1 MGWRSLGDSN
11 PCFRRERANFSSRLR
26 SPHSLQHVLDRA
38 FGLRELMC
46 IVGAQHHIRVG
57 PVLRWLP
64 ASLMNQSYGLL
75 RAAFDG
81 IFAIGDVR
89 SGSIKRVAAAVGER
103 ARKWSQRC
111 IPLWPRWRARYRVSQ
126 LRSVADGQAFSK
138 FVPHAPQALGSNAR
152 ICAAIRG
159 ECSFPVPLPPPPS

>member
-46 IVGAQHHIRVG
+46 MVGAQHHIRVG

-89 SGSIKRVAAAVGER
+89 SGSIKRVAAAVGEG
-103 ARKWSQRC
+103 AQVVATLHATLASMESKIPGEPAAQR
-111 IPLWPRWRARYRVSQ
+111 
-126 LRSVADGQAFSK
+126 G
-138 FVPHAPQALGSNAR
+138 
-152 ICAAIRG
+152 
-159 ECSFPVPLPPPPS
+159 

>member
-46 IVGAQHHIRVG
+46 MVGAQHHIRVG

-111 IPLWPRWRARYRVSQ
+111 IPLWPRWR
-126 LRSVADGQAFSK
+126 DTG
-138 FVPHAPQALGSNAR
+138 
-152 ICAAIRG
+152 
-159 ECSFPVPLPPPPS
+159 

>member
-1 MGWRSLGDSN
+1 M
-11 PCFRRERANFSSRLR
+11 R

-46 IVGAQHHIRVG
+46 MVGAQHHIRVG

-126 LRSVADGQAFSK
+126 LRSVADGQSIFKVCATRPPSAWQQCAHLRGDTRRM
-138 FVPHAPQALGSNAR
+138 FVSSSSPSATLLRGLGS
-152 ICAAIRG
+152 
-159 ECSFPVPLPPPPS
+159 PPPARLL

>member
-1 MGWRSLGDSN
+1 MALPKGTRT
-11 PCFRRERANFSSRLR
+11 PVFAVRRASAT

-89 SGSIKRVAAAVGER
+89 SGSIKRVAAAVGEG
-103 ARKWSQRC
+103 AQVVATLHATLASMESKIPGEPAAQR
-111 IPLWPRWRARYRVSQ
+111 
-126 LRSVADGQAFSK
+126 G
-138 FVPHAPQALGSNAR
+138 
-152 ICAAIRG
+152 
-159 ECSFPVPLPPPPS
+159 

>member
-1 MGWRSLGDSN
+1 
-11 PCFRRERANFSSRLR
+11 
-26 SPHSLQHVLDRA
+26 
-38 FGLRELMC
+38 MC

-103 ARKWSQRC
+103 ARKWCNAAYHFGLDGEIPGEPAAQR
-111 IPLWPRWRARYRVSQ
+111 
-126 LRSVADGQAFSK
+126 G
-138 FVPHAPQALGSNAR
+138 
-152 ICAAIRG
+152 
-159 ECSFPVPLPPPPS
+159 